1 MRVLHVTT
9 EFPPVIYGGLGTAVG
24 GLVNASARTD
34 MTVGVLLIGGALVI
48 DGKIRHA
55 YGSPSDGQN
64 AVVQEGVLTN
74 SYGVEFVQVPWDDAI
89 EPAVR
94 LVREWRPDI
103 VHLHTHWAWPVARAI
118 QTHTDTCLIYTV
130 HSVDRAEYEI
140 GEEGPNLLDRCDD
153 QEAALA
159 AADRVIALTRHEREL
174 LTRYYPW
181 VRRDIT
187 VVGNGIDE
195 LIGAGE
201 AKEKREPNDSV
212 LVLYSG
218 RLVERKGIAELLAAI
233 PQVLARAP
241 TTRFV
246 LVGGPAHWGAAD
258 VERQWSSPEIS
269 PFRSQIQFTGWLSP
283 EQVAHWYC
291 EADVLVVPSR
301 YEPFG
306 MVVLEG
312 MLHGLPIVAAA
323 AGGPKEILTHGRT
336 GLLFPPKDVNAFA
349 QALIR
354 LIEDPA
360 LRKRL
365 GGAAA
370 QNVRRKWLWLRTVK
384 QMRDVY
390 QRALKAHARRCTLR
404 GLVDPIM
411 RTRPRAPGG
420 SKLQI
425 HQENGHA

>member
-24 GLVNASARTD
+24 GLVNASARTN

-48 DGKIRHA
+48 DGKVHHP
-55 YGSPSDGQN
+55 YGGPNSGRS
-64 AVVQEGVLTN
+64 AILQEGVLTN
-74 SYGVEFVQVPWDDAI
+74 SDGVEFVQVPWNNAI
-89 EPAVR
+89 GPAVR
-94 LVREWRPDI
+94 LVREWRPDV

-118 QTHTDTCLIYTV
+118 QAHTDTCLVYTV
-130 HSVDRAEYEI
+130 HSVDRAEYEL

-174 LTRYYPW
+174 LARYYPW
-181 VRRDIT
+181 VRRDVS

-195 LIGAGE
+195 FAGFE
-201 AKEKREPNDSV
+201 RVKREREPTDPI

-218 RLVERKGIAELLAAI
+218 RLVERKGIPELLAAI

-241 TTRFV
+241 ATRFV
-246 LVGGPAHWGAAD
+246 FAGGPAHWDAAD
-258 VERQWSSPEIS
+258 VERQWLRPEIS
-269 PFRSQIQFTGWLSP
+269 PFRSQIQFTGWLP
-283 EQVAHWYC
+283 PQQVAYWYR

-306 MVVLEG
+306 MVILEG

-323 AGGPKEILTHGRT
+323 AGGPSEILTHGRT
-336 GLLFPPKDVNAFA
+336 GLLFPPKDVSAFA
-349 QALIR
+349 QALMR

-365 GGAAA
+365 GRAAA
-370 QNVRRKWLWLRTVK
+370 RCVRRQWLWPRTVK
-384 QMRDVY
+384 QMCDVY
-390 QRALKAHARRCTLR
+390 QKAINAHARRR
-404 GLVDPIM
+404 PSPGLTGPL
-411 RTRPRAPGG
+411 PRIRSRASRG
-420 SKLQI
+420 SKLQT
-425 HQENGHA
+425 HQEYGHA